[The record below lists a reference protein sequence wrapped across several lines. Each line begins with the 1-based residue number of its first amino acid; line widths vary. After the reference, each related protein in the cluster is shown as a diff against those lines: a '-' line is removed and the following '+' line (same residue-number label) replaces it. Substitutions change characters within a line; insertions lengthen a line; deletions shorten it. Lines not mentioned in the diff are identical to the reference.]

1 MRSGIN
7 EATAR
12 SVVGVEECGQGDEL
26 AGALDGTIAD
36 ELGLRRTGRLLS
48 PHEVD
53 EQADPRPCQRQQL
66 PADFVHHLPYP
77 DLPAGGQERRRSA
90 RWRTLLNASRRR
102 SSSSSTTWRER
113 TGQRHV
119 HGLAAEGRS
128 HEVRHLFEFRDEA
141 AHEAHGRP
149 DGVRK
154 FEAVYQPEQAAGPVV
169 CTDYVRLASATRRR
183 A

>member
-1 MRSGIN
+1 VRSGIN

-66 PADFVHHLPYP
+66 PADFVHLPYP
-77 DLPAGGQERRRSA
+77 DPPAGRAGTKAVGVLADAVERVEAAVVEFVDYVA
-90 RWRTLLNASRRR
+90 RTNRAASCTRPGSRRTIPR
-102 SSSSSTTWRER
+102 GS
-113 TGQRHV
+113 
-119 HGLAAEGRS
+119 
-128 HEVRHLFEFRDEA
+128 
-141 AHEAHGRP
+141 
-149 DGVRK
+149 
-154 FEAVYQPEQAAGPVV
+154 
-169 CTDYVRLASATRRR
+169 
-183 A
+183 